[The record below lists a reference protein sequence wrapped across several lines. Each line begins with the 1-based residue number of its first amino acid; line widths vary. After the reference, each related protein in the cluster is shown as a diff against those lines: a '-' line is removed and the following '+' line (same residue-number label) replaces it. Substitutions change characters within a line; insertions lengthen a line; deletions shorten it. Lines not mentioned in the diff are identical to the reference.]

1 MCCSSLTPP
10 TEKLGLS
17 THYLCNIIVAL
28 HETIHD
34 AKHVIPPIA
43 FAGLGDR
50 SMFSNTWADSQVQVL
65 QYQPPDFQQTPQQV
79 SSHWED
85 NTTKNYQ
92 QQQKIKK
99 RSGTGGDG
107 KLQESSL
114 QFLSLPISLLSI
126 HPTIPFLDVLAYQA
140 DVEVAVCILNQ
151 LVPLNRKASKALV
164 SFKCKEWGFGWW
176 EETPYSVTWGF
187 GTDHQLAIQGARMD
201 RKAPFKKKKKK
212 SPSGFILVSL
222 CYCNISK
229 YSLGRGMPFTPTQG
243 FLPAWIHSYPQ
254 GWESQACQ
262 GACHASPDNVPVPN
276 YCKLKIYTAHYTHTE
291 RLSSWGWAGDLAGKL
306 FYTSLCLQWSF
317 YFPLQII
324 FQLFQDNSSAH
335 LPKQKYRLLSS
346 TFFPSWLTWFASP
359 GTLFQGRSGASRHL
373 GAIHIR
379 DSPNCLL
386 PALLHHT
393 GSWHSHPSPTAH
405 CLPPCHLRSG
415 MAVLLT
421 FPVLPSALLSL
432 FWLSAT
438 SLSPVT
444 WGHFCYTPAHSP
456 SRIAIL
462 QHFSLYPFQN
472 LAAWWKFQVETLFLC
487 LLTTISI
494 SAT

>member
-212 SPSGFILVSL
+212 APQVSFWSAFVTAISLSTHLGEVCPSLPRRAF
-222 CYCNISK
+222 CQ
-229 YSLGRGMPFTPTQG
+229 LGSTLTLRGGKVRPARVHVMPLQTMCQSQIIVNWKSTQHTIPIQRGWVAEAELETWQVNSFTPV
-243 FLPAWIHSYPQ
+243 
-254 GWESQACQ
+254 CV
-262 GACHASPDNVPVPN
+262 CN
-276 YCKLKIYTAHYTHTE
+276 
-291 RLSSWGWAGDLAGKL
+291 
-306 FYTSLCLQWSF
+306 
-317 YFPLQII
+317 
-324 FQLFQDNSSAH
+324 
-335 LPKQKYRLLSS
+335 
-346 TFFPSWLTWFASP
+346 
-359 GTLFQGRSGASRHL
+359 GAS
-373 GAIHIR
+373 I
-379 DSPNCLL
+379 SPCKSYFNFSRTTPVLIYPNKNIGSCLL
-386 PALLHHT
+386 LF
-393 GSWHSHPSPTAH
+393 SP
-405 CLPPCHLRSG
+405 PD
-415 MAVLLT
+415 
-421 FPVLPSALLSL
+421 
-432 FWLSAT
+432 
-438 SLSPVT
+438 
-444 WGHFCYTPAHSP
+444 
-456 SRIAIL
+456 
-462 QHFSLYPFQN
+462 
-472 LAAWWKFQVETLFLC
+472 
-487 LLTTISI
+487 
-494 SAT
+494 